1 MGRALDEQE
10 EQVEEEVEEEEEEEG
25 GRHFQELE
33 VMVVEVDGGLLEA
46 EARRNHSVESHWMR
60 GQESDRKTLSRQK
73 VGRSSWLGWT
83 RGARWSGEPQTRFQP
98 PLLQMWLHHRGGSP
112 TFGNSGQA

>member
-10 EQVEEEVEEEEEEEG
+10 EQVEGEVEEEEEEG

-33 VMVVEVDGGLLEA
+33 VRVVEVDGGLLEA
-46 EARRNHSVESHWMR
+46 EAGSYHSVESHWMR

-73 VGRSSWLGWT
+73 VGRNSWPGWT

-98 PLLQMWLHHRGGSP
+98 PLLQMWLHRRGGSP
-112 TFGNSGQA
+112 TFGCSDQA

>member
-10 EQVEEEVEEEEEEEG
+10 EQVEEEVEEEEG

-33 VMVVEVDGGLLEA
+33 VRVVEVDGDLLEA
-46 EARRNHSVESHWMR
+46 EARRYHSVESHWRR
-60 GQESDRKTLSRQK
+60 GQGSDRKTLSRQK
-73 VGRSSWLGWT
+73 VGRSSLPGWT

-98 PLLQMWLHHRGGSP
+98 PLLQMWLHRRGGSP